1 MIAIPA
7 IDIKGGRCVR
17 LRQGRMSD
25 ETVYSDAPEEMA
37 VIWFE
42 KGAERLHVVDLDGA
56 IERKP
61 VNLATVRKIVNSVPI
76 PIQLGGGIRSL
87 ETLEAYLDQGV
98 HAVILGTAAYKDPDL
113 VNQSCSRYPSRIIL
127 GIDAR
132 GGRVA
137 VEGWI
142 QETELSASELAGRFA
157 GNEIAAIVYTDIQRD
172 GMGTGP
178 NLEATKEL
186 AMAVRPPVI
195 ASGGISTIEDVK
207 RVSVLS
213 KYGVMGFITGRALY
227 EGTLRLEEAI
237 QVAGNSGQ
245 DAGLDF
251 SSECIKFEN

>member
-25 ETVYSDAPEEMA
+25 ETVYSDAPEAMA
-37 VIWFE
+37 ATWFE

-56 IERKP
+56 VERRP
-61 VNLATVRKIVNSVPI
+61 VNLKAVKKIVNAVPI
-76 PIQLGGGIRSL
+76 PVQLGGGIRSL
-87 ETLEAYLDQGV
+87 ETLDAYFDQGV

-113 VNQSCSRYPSRIIL
+113 VNRSCARHPHRILL

-132 GGRVA
+132 DGRVA
-137 VEGWI
+137 VEGWL
-142 QETELSASELAGRFA
+142 QETEISAAELAGRFA

-178 NLEATKEL
+178 NLEATRQL
-186 AMAVRPPVI
+186 ALAVGRPVI

-207 RVSVLS
+207 RVCELS
-213 KYGVMGFITGRALY
+213 PYGVIGFITGRALY
-227 EGTLRLEEAI
+227 EGTLRLEDAI
-237 QVAGNSGQ
+237 RVAGEVGQ
-245 DAGLDF
+245 DSGPR
-251 SSECIKFEN
+251 S

>member
-17 LRQGRMSD
+17 LRQGRMSE

-56 IERKP
+56 VERKP
-61 VNLATVRKIVNSVPI
+61 VNLKTVKRIVDSVPI
-76 PIQLGGGIRSL
+76 PVQLGGGIRSI

-113 VNQSCSRYPSRIIL
+113 VSRACAGHPNRIIL

-132 GGRVA
+132 GGRIA

-142 QETELSASELAGRFA
+142 QETELSASDLAARFE
-157 GNEIAAIVYTDIQRD
+157 GDEIAAIVYTDIQRD

-178 NLEATKEL
+178 NLEATKQL
-186 AMAVRPPVI
+186 ALSARPPVI
-195 ASGGISTIEDVK
+195 ASGGISTIEDVR
-207 RVSVLS
+207 RVSELS
-213 KYGVMGFITGRALY
+213 PYGVMGFITGRALY
-227 EGTLRLEEAI
+227 EGTLRIEEAI
-237 QVAGNSGQ
+237 QVAKKS
-245 DAGLDF
+245 
-251 SSECIKFEN
+251 K